1 MLDMIDTPLSPDV
14 DTEYQAQKSQVIE
27 RYEALDEQDR
37 KVRAREMARLLGLT
51 EAQWVA
57 ASCGPVRSVK
67 LEGTGQSVFKEIGSL
82 GRVMALTRNDIC
94 VHERHGAY
102 EDIKAS
108 GHVGLVLGSDID
120 LRVFFDCWS
129 TVWAVE
135 EGGRHSLQ
143 FFDKEGVAIHKIYC
157 TSETDTAQY
166 LKLVQDHAVAPVWPV
181 PVDMTQDVRK
191 DRVPDPHLFRQAWL
205 GLKDTHDFFPMLRN
219 FNVSRMGALL
229 DVGADLAQQVPSA
242 TVQKMLRQ
250 AASDALSIMCFV
262 GNRGMIQIHTG
273 PVEKIVGRG
282 SWINVLDPTF
292 NLHLDMDRVD
302 QVWVVNKPTV
312 DGWVTSLEVYDAK
325 GELIVQFFGA
335 RKPGKPELSAWRDL
349 MVSFCQGALA
359 S

>member
-14 DTEYQAQKSQVIE
+14 DTEYHAQKSQVLE

-67 LEGTGQSVFKEIGSL
+67 LEGTGQSVFKEIGLL

-108 GHVGLVLGSDID
+108 GHVGLVLGPDID

-181 PVDMTQDVRK
+181 PVEMKQDVRN
-191 DRVPDPHLFRQAWL
+191 DRVPDPHVFRQAWL

-273 PVEKIVGRG
+273 PVEKIVERG

>member
-1 MLDMIDTPLSPDV
+1 MLNMIDTPLSLDV
-14 DTEYQAQKSQVIE
+14 DIEYQKQKSQVLE
-27 RYEALDEQDR
+27 RYASLDEQDR
-37 KVRAREMARLLGLT
+37 KMRAREIARVLGLT

-57 ASCGPVRSVK
+57 ASCGPVHSVK
-67 LEGTGQSVFKEIGSL
+67 LDGTGQSVLKEMGSL

-108 GHVGLVLGSDID
+108 GHVGLVLGPDID

-135 EGGRHSLQ
+135 EGGRQSLQ

-181 PVDMTQDVRK
+181 PVEIKPDVRN
-191 DRVPDPHLFRQAWL
+191 DRVADPAAFRQAWL
-205 GLKDTHDFFPMLRN
+205 GLQDTHDFFPMLRN

-229 DVGADLAQQVPSA
+229 DVGVDLAQQVPVD
-242 TVQKMLRQ
+242 TVDKMLRQ
-250 AASDALSIMCFV
+250 AARDVLSIMCFV

-273 PVEKIVGRG
+273 PVTKIVERG
-282 SWINVLDPTF
+282 SWINVLDATF
-292 NLHLDMDRVD
+292 NLHLDMGRVD
-302 QVWVVNKPTV
+302 QAWVVNKPTA
-312 DGWVTSLEVYDAK
+312 DGWVTSLEVYDVK
-325 GELIVQFFGA
+325 GELVVQFFGE

-349 MVSFCQGALA
+349 MVSYCKGALA